1 MQVQDKILSLS
12 EYSIGINT
20 YQGNIVINLTYP
32 EGWQIINPSDES
44 VKLMRDE
51 NNENTYY
58 YACPVD
64 GGENSLSSV
73 FKTIDETVC
82 YNKDL
87 EAKVELLNQK
97 INELEDIFAKHSI
110 DELKKLEFVF
120 KPRKKAAQK
129 KKTDSKTEPV
139 EEPAGTENNTAETND
154 MDKMIAESISRKNN
168 GKMKQEQS

>member
-32 EGWQIINPSDES
+32 DDWQIINPSDEN

-64 GGENSLSSV
+64 GGENLLSSV

-87 EAKVELLNQK
+87 EAKVELLNSK
-97 INELEDIFAKHSI
+97 ISELQEIFAKHSI

-120 KPRKKAAQK
+120 KPQK
-129 KKTDSKTEPV
+129 KKMAAKKNKTKAV
-139 EEPAGTENNTAETND
+139 INENPAETSDAAETVNEV
-154 MDKMIAESISRKNN
+154 DKMIAESINRKNN
-168 GKMKQEQS
+168 SKTVQEEP